1 MLKSF
6 GPPYEV
12 EIMSMP
18 EENET
23 PEHVFTVAE
32 ANELIPQL
40 RSHFTAIRRAKTILV
55 QTSDDIKKASA
66 NAHSGGG
73 SQFGSLYIRALHDVS
88 SNLQAIHDL
97 GVVVKDV
104 NAGLCDFP
112 YSHEGRIVYLCWKLG
127 ETEIRW
133 WHELSL
139 GYKDRIPLEES
150 AI

>member
-1 MLKSF
+1 MAI
-6 GPPYEV
+6 PD
-12 EIMSMP
+12 
-18 EENET
+18 ENEA
-23 PEHVFTVAE
+23 PHVFTVAE

-40 RSHFTAIRRAKTILV
+40 RSYFAVIRRAKAVLV

-66 NAHSGGG
+66 NADWGGG
-73 SQFGSLYIRALHDVS
+73 SRFGSLYIQALHDIS
-88 SNLQAIHDL
+88 SNLQAIHDH

-133 WHELSL
+133 WHEISL
-139 GYKDRIPLEES
+139 GYKDRVPLEAE
-150 AI
+150 ANRQFDAE

>member
-1 MLKSF
+1 
-6 GPPYEV
+6 
-12 EIMSMP
+12 MSTP

-23 PEHVFTVAE
+23 PGHVFTRAE

-40 RSHFTAIRRAKTILV
+40 RSYFTVIRRAKTVLV

-66 NAHSGGG
+66 NAESGGG
-73 SQFGSLYIRALHDVS
+73 SRFGRVYIQALHDVS
-88 SNLQAIHDL
+88 SNLQSIQDL

-139 GYKDRIPLEES
+139 GYKDRLPLEES
-150 AI
+150 AM

>member
-1 MLKSF
+1 MLKSV
-6 GPPYEV
+6 GAPI
-12 EIMSMP
+12 EIKPMSTP
-18 EENET
+18 EDNET
-23 PEHVFTVAE
+23 PEHVFTIEE
-32 ANELIPQL
+32 ANGLIPQL
-40 RSHFTAIRRAKTILV
+40 QAYFTIIRRAKTVLI

-73 SQFGSLYIRALHDVS
+73 SQFGSLYIQALHDVS

-104 NAGLCDFP
+104 NVGLCDFP
-112 YSHEGRIVYLCWKLG
+112 YSHDGRVVYLCWKLG

-133 WHELSL
+133 WHELRL